1 MSLFGSN
8 RDDRRRR
15 NLAEDSANES
25 LSSTTAT
32 APAAKPAGKG
42 ERYTAAG
49 RREHRRHTSDFIP
62 RHGFSLTVWL
72 GTGLAI
78 VAGLLVGFVK
88 LSGAS
93 SDVSGL
99 SVLFDAGRGASLSTW
114 FSSLLF
120 GLAAAGSVLVYSIRR
135 HRLDD
140 YRGSY
145 RLWLWCA
152 AAWLVMSIDATANL
166 HTPFSAAMAQATGWS
181 MLGGAAWWIG
191 IWGGILAILAL
202 RLLLEVRECRTATLG
217 YTMVFSL
224 WGAALATDYGWLA
237 AGEHA
242 TLLAM
247 GGRLLGDVFL
257 LFSVAAYGRHVLM
270 DAEGLLKARPAKP
283 KREKK
288 AKKVKAAAAAAE
300 TKAEP
305 AKNSRIDAAHKSVP
319 QPTSGPLSGRVNRN
333 GYSSS
338 TPASS
343 SSAGSAAGSSTGNSG
358 TTNRNSSSYEDQ
370 DDDSERYSERRSG
383 SNRYDN
389 EEEDED
395 NSYGGGNRKLSKAE
409 RKRMRKQVRRQGRD
423 EEE

>member
-15 NLAEDSANES
+15 NLAEDLANES
-25 LSSTTAT
+25 LSATTT
-32 APAAKPAGKG
+32 PAPSAAKPAGKG

-49 RREHRRHTSDFIP
+49 RRENRRHTSDFIP

-72 GTGLAI
+72 GSGLAI

-88 LSGAS
+88 LSGEPG
-93 SDVSGL
+93 DVSGL
-99 SVLFDAGRGASLSTW
+99 SVLFDAGRGGSLTCW

-120 GLAAAGSVLVYSIRR
+120 GLAAAGSVLIYSIRR

-145 RLWLWCA
+145 RLWLWSA

-166 HTPFSAAMAQATGWS
+166 HTPFSAAMVSATGWS

-191 IWGGILAILAL
+191 VWGATLAILAL

-217 YTMVFSL
+217 FTMVFSL

-257 LFSVAAYGRHVLM
+257 LFGVAAYGRHVLL

-288 AKKVKAAAAAAE
+288 AKKVKAAAATAE

-305 AKNSRIDAAHKSVP
+305 TKNSRIDAAHKSVP
-319 QPTSGPLSGRVNRN
+319 QPTSGPLSGRVSRAST
-333 GYSSS
+333 SSN
-338 TPASS
+338 TTTANNSS
-343 SSAGSAAGSSTGNSG
+343 SSSNGSSTS
-358 TTNRNSSSYEDQ
+358 NRYHSYDDQ
-370 DDDSERYSERRSG
+370 DDADERHSDRRSG
-383 SNRYDN
+383 SNRYDDEEN
-389 EEEDED
+389 EEDD
-395 NSYGGGNRKLSKAE
+395 SYGGGNRKLSKAE
-409 RKRMRKQVRRQGRD
+409 RKRMRKQMRRQGRD